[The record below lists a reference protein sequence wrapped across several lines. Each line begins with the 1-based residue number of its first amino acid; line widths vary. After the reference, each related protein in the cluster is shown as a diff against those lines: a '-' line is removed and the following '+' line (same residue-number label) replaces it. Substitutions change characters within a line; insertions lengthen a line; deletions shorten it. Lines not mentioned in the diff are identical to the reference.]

1 MGCGLCISVPE
12 NSVTPLE
19 TWGKFDGFA
28 PPGCNWVGLCT
39 VGGRNLTLATR
50 QTNVKIGTRTKDNV
64 FVTIDLSIQWA
75 VIQDFSDLKP
85 LTMETGD
92 KKKAPVSGKSIKL
105 KDKASAGGGSSD
117 EEEMEHDLE
126 HVDLS
131 KLSKSDFLYRAT
143 YKSTNPEL
151 QLTSHAEEYFRITVA
166 KHKMDRLFD
175 LGLTITIECS
185 HVLNRAINE
194 YGYLVRKVVIRD
206 ILPED
211 RVRKAMNDIVA
222 SQKERDSQITR
233 ADADKTTR
241 IKAAEADAEVSRL
254 HGEGI
259 AMQRQAIIGGLRKSV
274 EDFSNATHADTSAVM
289 SLMMMTQHTDMIKE
303 SIKEAKGV
311 SLILSASPTSATDLE
326 AQIRSSM
333 GSLQSTAM
341 PSMPARL
348 DDKKKS

>member
-1 MGCGLCISVPE
+1 M
-12 NSVTPLE
+12 
-19 TWGKFDGFA
+19 
-28 PPGCNWVGLCT
+28 
-39 VGGRNLTLATR
+39 
-50 QTNVKIGTRTKDNV
+50 
-64 FVTIDLSIQWA
+64 
-75 VIQDFSDLKP
+75 
-85 LTMETGD
+85 
-92 KKKAPVSGKSIKL
+92 
-105 KDKASAGGGSSD
+105 
-117 EEEMEHDLE
+117 E

-131 KLSKSDFLYRAT
+131 KLSKNDFLYRAA

-194 YGYLVRKVVIRD
+194 YGFLVRKVVIRD
-206 ILPED
+206 IMPED

-233 ADADKTTR
+233 ADADKTSR

-274 EDFSNATHADTSAVM
+274 EDFANATHADTSAVM

-326 AQIRSSM
+326 SQIRASM
-333 GSLQSTAM
+333 GSLQNTSL
-341 PSMPARL
+341 SSRPAHL

>member
-1 MGCGLCISVPE
+1 LCISVPE

-19 TWGKFDGFA
+19 TWGKFESFA
-28 PPGCNWVGLCT
+28 SPGCTYTGCCT
-39 VGGRNLTLATR
+39 TGGRNITLATR

-85 LTMETGD
+85 IVMEAQS
-92 KKKAPVSGKSIKL
+92 KPKAKQVLKGK
-105 KDKASAGGGSSD
+105 GSSSD
-117 EEEMEHDLE
+117 DDSGMEHDME
-126 HVDLS
+126 HTDLS
-131 KLSKSDFLYRAT
+131 KLSRQDFLYRAA
-143 YKSTNPEL
+143 YKATNPEL

-175 LGLTITIECS
+175 LGLTITTECAR
-185 HVLNRAINE
+185 VLNRAIND
-194 YGYLVRKVVIRD
+194 YGFLVRKVVIRD
-206 ILPED
+206 IMPEE
-211 RVRKAMNDIVA
+211 RVKKAMNDIVA

-233 ADADKTTR
+233 AEADKTSR

-274 EDFSNATHADTSAVM
+274 EDFSSATHADTSAVM

-326 AQIRSSM
+326 AQIRSSL
-333 GSLQSTAM
+333 GNLGDASGPRDPKSQK
-341 PSMPARL
+341 
-348 DDKKKS
+348 KKKS